1 MKKQT
6 FKMLL
11 FLVTGIFGIAIL
23 TGCPSSKLE
32 GVRVVNLAPW
42 VEWSAIPQDSMQHS
56 ANPFLQWF
64 GADRDGQ
71 VIDYQYVV
79 LLEEDVDTY
88 GGAAELVSD
97 FPDSI
102 AWISLGNVTETVVPL
117 FASEDTAE
125 YVDQY
130 VFLRCLDDLDAYSDI
145 IYVFLSRNN
154 HPPTCFVT
162 VPEGPRWCLPDT
174 NQFWHGIDV
183 SWEGKDSIDYE
194 GVQPSFIWHV
204 RLYGPFASQP
214 DSTDTLGQYSA
225 FVDPETGIDTLTIT
239 SGYIVDLQ
247 TGWYILYVRNFDDA
261 HVSSVAALG
270 FFQVFEPR
278 WIRHDDYIDILIV
291 NHNRYWPNERFGEL
305 RTIYEDSVNQFY
317 EGIIDS
323 AGFSV
328 DDYDWF
334 DADDENPQ
342 IADELALFNYRMVIA
357 LDTDLGS
364 QVSTEQ
370 QDQYAAYLDVGGMI
384 WVIGRRS
391 FATPSQRGRVD
402 YGPSEGD
409 ILPFQYLDMSAAY
422 VSDLSNFEA
431 EFSGANP
438 IVTGFPT
445 LSVDTLRVSYT
456 SWILNHY
463 AEALLGVDFTI
474 RYSSSQTLYVF
485 RSLYPD
491 TSSFHGF
498 PVAVRYDGGVFKSSY
513 FSFPL
518 YFFDDASTAE
528 VSRQMLGWFFE
539 GIQ

>member
-6 FKMLL
+6 FKMLF

-23 TGCPSSKLE
+23 TGCPSSELE
-32 GVRVVNLAPW
+32 GVRIENLPPW
-42 VEWSAIPQDSMQHS
+42 VKWSAVPQDSMQHS
-56 ANPFLQWF
+56 ANPFLQWY
-64 GADRDGQ
+64 GADGDGQ

-88 GGAAELVSD
+88 GGAAEIVSD

-102 AWISLGNVTETVVPL
+102 AWISLGNITETVVSL
-117 FASEDTAE
+117 FASEDTAV

-130 VFLRCLDDLDAYSDI
+130 VFLRCLDDFDAYSDI

-174 NQFWHGIDV
+174 NQFWHGINV

-194 GVQPSFIWHV
+194 GIQPPFIWHV
-204 RLYGPFASQP
+204 RIYGPFASEP
-214 DSTDTLGQYSA
+214 DSLSPDTLGQYGV
-225 FVDPETGIDTLTIT
+225 FVDPETGIDTVTYT
-239 SGYIVDLQ
+239 ATGIVNLQ

-270 FFQVFEPR
+270 YFQVFEPR
-278 WIRHDDYIDILIV
+278 WVRHDDYIDILIV
-291 NHNRYWPNERFGEL
+291 DHNRYWLNERFGEL
-305 RTIYEDSVNQFY
+305 RSIYEDSLNQFY

-334 DADDENPQ
+334 DADDLNPQ
-342 IADELALFNYRMVIA
+342 IADESVLLNYRMVIA
-357 LDTDLGS
+357 LDTDMATLI
-364 QVSTEQ
+364 STDQ
-370 QDQYAAYLDVGGMI
+370 QDEYAAYLDVGGMI

-391 FATPSQRGRVD
+391 FVNPNQRGRVD
-402 YGPSEGD
+402 FGLSS
-409 ILPFQYLDMSAAY
+409 LPFQYLDMSAAI
-422 VSDLSNFEA
+422 VSNLANPQA

-456 SWILNHY
+456 SWRFDHY
-463 AEALLGVDFTI
+463 AEALLAVDFTI

-491 TSSFHGF
+491 SSSFHGF

-518 YFFDDASTAE
+518 YFFDDASAAE
-528 VSRQMLGWFFE
+528 VTRQMLGWFFE
-539 GIQ
+539 DIP